1 VYTWFHARQSRVQET
16 LELIRTREPTAMVA
30 TPPTH
35 GSVPMDGTA
44 NEPTL
49 ILTFAGNG
57 NAGTQR
63 RRIPPAGLLIGRD
76 EVVFDDAFDDPSMSV
91 RHAEIR
97 IEGERVLLRDLGSG
111 IGTRLNGQILVG
123 DRALEAGDVLRM
135 GDTLLVYAP
144 APPSSGIAEPELVG
158 TSAPMVA
165 VRRSVDAVATRK
177 HMVVITGE
185 TGTGKEVVA
194 RLLHQRS
201 GRAGP
206 FVAVNCGT
214 FTEGLL
220 ASDLFGH
227 VRGAFTGA
235 VTDQQGLFRA
245 ARGGTLVLDEIAE
258 IPLALQANLLRV
270 LEMSE
275 VRPVGGGRDVAT
287 DVRVVAT
294 SNRELVELVQAG
306 RFRADL
312 YSRLAQ
318 WTIRL
323 PTLRERREDIPALT
337 TNLLGRCDGAGRRLT
352 PDLAEALLV
361 HDWPLNVRGLLTV
374 LSVAVVSSP
383 DDQLLLLTPEVRL
396 ALWTTRSMVLGAEK
410 KIEPTVLDGPQ
421 LTQLMVRFQ
430 GKVAAAARHVGVTRP
445 KLYRMLWTH
454 DIKPAGFRI
463 P

>member
-1 VYTWFHARQSRVQET
+1 MGDS
-16 LELIRTREPTAMVA
+16 PT
-30 TPPTH
+30 TH
-35 GSVPMDGTA
+35 GGVPPDGTVL
-44 NEPTL
+44 EPTL
-49 ILTFAGNG
+49 VRMFSGRGSL
-57 NAGTQR
+57 GTQR
-63 RRIPPAGLLIGRD
+63 RRIPRAGLLLGR
-76 EVVFDDAFDDPSMSV
+76 EEAVFDDAFDDMRMSV

-97 IEGERVLLRDLGSG
+97 MEGGRVLVRDHGSET
-111 IGTRLNGQILVG
+111 GTRLNGQILVG
-123 DRALEAGDVLRM
+123 ERALEPGDVLRL

-144 APPSSGIAEPELVG
+144 APPTSGIAEPELVG
-158 TSAPMVA
+158 ASATMAA
-165 VRRSVDAVATRK
+165 VRRSVDAVAARK
-177 HMVVITGE
+177 HMVVVTGE

-194 RLLHQRS
+194 RLVHQRS
-201 GRAGP
+201 GRTGP

-235 VTDQQGLFRA
+235 VSEQQGLFRA
-245 ARGGTLVLDEIAE
+245 ARGGTLLLDEVAE

-287 DVRVVAT
+287 DVRVIAT
-294 SNRELVELVQAG
+294 SNRELVDLVQAG

-323 PTLRERREDIPALT
+323 PALRERREDIPALISH
-337 TNLLGRCDGAGRRLT
+337 LLERCDGAGRTLT

-361 HDWPLNVRGLLTV
+361 HEWPLNVRGLLTV
-374 LSVAVVSSP
+374 LSVAVVSAVG
-383 DDQLLLLTPEVRL
+383 DDPLSLGAEVGRAL
-396 ALWTTRSMVLGAEK
+396 ATTRSMVMGSAVKSE
-410 KIEPTVLDGPQ
+410 EVLLDKAA
-421 LTQLMVRFQ
+421 LLLLMERFR

-445 KLYRMLWTH
+445 KLYRLLWAQG
-454 DIKPAGFRI
+454 IKPESYRVA
-463 P
+463 